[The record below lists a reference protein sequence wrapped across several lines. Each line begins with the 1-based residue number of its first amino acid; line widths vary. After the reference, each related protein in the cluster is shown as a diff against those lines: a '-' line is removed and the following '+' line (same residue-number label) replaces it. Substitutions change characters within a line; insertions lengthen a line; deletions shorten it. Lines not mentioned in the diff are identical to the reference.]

1 MASLP
6 KCSLIEAIILDF
18 TINNSLRTTD
28 ESNWTTNTLFCT
40 FFEVVYRVIEGPST
54 SSHALST
61 MASSKPRRS
70 LYRSRNSD
78 KASPMVCSL
87 EGLYFA
93 IICYFKGGMIELQVI
108 AELLHALRM
117 GICDEDLPKLLGIH
131 QL

>member
-40 FFEVVYRVIEGPST
+40 FFEVVCLVMDGPST
-54 SSHALST
+54 SSHALSI
-61 MASSKPRRS
+61 MASSKPRRRR
-70 LYRSRNSD
+70 YRSRNSD
-78 KASPMVCSL
+78 NASPMVCSL

-93 IICYFKGGMIELQVI
+93 IICNFKSGMVELQVV
-108 AELLHALRM
+108 AELLHALWM
-117 GICDEDLPKLLGIH
+117 GICDEDLPKLLGID